1 MLSFFQSVPRLTA
14 MLVIWAMCSA
24 TITAAEPDWQ
34 PQPAV
39 RRPIGI
45 LETQSRDMMWVA
57 NRETGTL
64 SQIDVPNQR
73 VVAEQRVASRLSAV
87 GALREWCLLLDREQ
101 NEVLISSQTD
111 PFRVLVRHQV
121 TRDPVSMAFVDPGGI
136 ISVASL
142 WSRRVTLLHIEY
154 TQPPSLKTIAV
165 LDLPFAPLEQCKL
178 DGAHVLVADAFAGQ
192 LAVIDVITRKIV
204 SLQQINAHN
213 IRGLARTWDGDEV
226 VLTHQL
232 LYPIG
237 ETKQGHISWG
247 GVITNVLHTLPTA
260 RLRESRNLDESR
272 PERIHGSLFP
282 LGEQGRAA
290 GDPGPVTCNVS
301 GDIFVLLSGVNEAAR
316 KRKGEQ
322 QLTRTPVGLR
332 PAGMHFNEFRNR
344 MLVANTNDDTV
355 SVINPLD
362 MSVMSTIRLGPPV
375 VKNPQQ
381 QGEDLFYD
389 ARLSFDG
396 WYSCHSCH
404 SNGHSN
410 GLLNDNLGDDTFGTP
425 KRVLTLLGTGLSEPW
440 AWNGSQSDLKNQI
453 RKSVELS
460 MAGPGKH
467 APPFDDQAQEALTAF
482 VALLPPA
489 PGISVARENVNE
501 PSRQRGEKLF
511 NKIGCSV
518 CHQAP
523 SYASP
528 LKFQVGLK
536 DETGYSE
543 FNPPSLRGVSQ
554 RGPFFHDNRAK
565 QLRDVFEEHDHAG
578 SASLNE
584 TELSDLLEF
593 LRSL

>member
-1 MLSFFQSVPRLTA
+1 
-14 MLVIWAMCSA
+14 MLVIWAVCSE
-24 TITAAEPDWQ
+24 TIAAAEPAWQ

-45 LETQSRDMMWVA
+45 LETESRDMVWVA

-64 SQIDVPNQR
+64 SQIDVPGQR
-73 VVAEQRVASRLSAV
+73 VVAEQRVARSLSAV
-87 GALREWCLLLDREQ
+87 RTLREWCLLLDREQ
-101 NEVLISSQTD
+101 NELLLSSEAD
-111 PFRVLVRHQV
+111 PFRVLVRHPV
-121 TRDPVSMAFVDPGGI
+121 ARDPVSIAVIDHLGV

-142 WSRRVTLLHIEY
+142 WSRRITLLKIDY
-154 TQPPSLKTIAV
+154 VKQPPRLQTIAV
-165 LDLPFAPLEQCKL
+165 FDLPFAPQEQCL
-178 DGAHVLVADAFAGQ
+178 LWDDHVLVADAFAGQ
-192 LAVIDVITRKIV
+192 LAVVDVSSRKIV
-204 SLQQINAHN
+204 SIQQINGHN

-237 ETKQGHISWG
+237 ETKQSHITWG
-247 GVITNVLHTLPTA
+247 GVITNVLHTLPIR
-260 RLRESRNLDESR
+260 RLTESRNLDESR
-272 PERIHGSLFP
+272 PERIHGSMWP

-290 GDPGPVTCNVS
+290 GDPGPVACNVS
-301 GDIFVLLSGVNEAAR
+301 GDVFVLFSGVNEVAR

-322 QLTRTPVGLR
+322 HLTRTPVGLR

-362 MSVMSTIRLGPPV
+362 MSVTSTIRLGPPV

-425 KRVLTLLGTGLSEPW
+425 KRILTLLGTGLSEPW

-489 PGISVARENVNE
+489 PGISVVRENVNE

-511 NKIGCSV
+511 NKIGCST

-528 LKFQVGLK
+528 LKFQVGLS
-536 DETGYSE
+536 DETGYKE

-578 SASLNE
+578 AADLKS
-584 TELSDLLEF
+584 TELDDLVEF